1 MKKIQQGFTLI
12 ELMIVIAIIGILA
25 AIAIPAY
32 NGYISQAKINAVK
45 SNFDAAI
52 RFVKNEN
59 AKYAAGNTSNV
70 SSNVVTDLN
79 DGGKRSVTQPST
91 SVAFVNSAVAV
102 DHSVAIDPVNPQV
115 PGTILITP
123 PNLPAGHD
131 LNSVTITIE

>member
-1 MKKIQQGFTLI
+1 MKKIQKGFTLI

-59 AKYAAGNTSNV
+59 AKFAAGNTTNV
-70 SSNVVTDLN
+70 STNVVDSLN
-79 DGGKRSVTQPST
+79 DGGKKSVTNPSGAD
-91 SVAFVNSAVAV
+91 AFTPSGTAV
-102 DHSVAIDPVNPQV
+102 DHSVAIDPVNPTV
-115 PGTILITP
+115 PGTINVIP

-131 LNSVTITIE
+131 LNTVTIQIE